1 VFSNYLRTAIR
12 NFFNN
17 PLNSII
23 NLFGLIIGFTCF
35 ILITLYINF
44 ETSYDKG
51 FTKAESIY
59 RLDHIQTSAQLAI
72 TPYIMAETFKEKFTD
87 IDDFVRII
95 QWKETLKR
103 DNNDAFNELTYF
115 ADENLFSMFDFPF
128 VAGDP
133 LTALSAPGNIVLSED
148 KAIKLFGNINV
159 LDQVLRIRGHDFKVT
174 GVISSSNFGPTTLP
188 LDIILPLK
196 AAVIVRPNFGNWFTT
211 TWNGASVRSYVT
223 LKPGTDV
230 SSFTE
235 RASKYADE
243 RGKVTSP
250 DRSYGV
256 KTMPLLDIHLH
267 AKSRRGLI
275 PNGSITAV
283 YSFSAI
289 AILILFLACINFM
302 NLSTARATQR
312 AKEVG
317 VRKSLGAYN
326 RQLVAQFIG
335 ESVIFATIS
344 FVLSLVFVTLL
355 FPYFIDLLG
364 VDMPFALFDGILVVG
379 LLILAILVGAIAG
392 SYPAFYLSAFKPALV
407 LKGNVS
413 RGNAGILLRKG
424 LVILQFAIASMLII
438 ATCVVYSQMQL
449 AKSISLGYERDNLI
463 VLNKVGD
470 SFDAFS
476 NQLLSS
482 PDIETVVMSH
492 VVPTESPRSTTLA
505 RVIDEQGEETRV
517 DTDNNY
523 VGYGFFKTYGIKLIS
538 GRVFSEEF
546 GQDIFVDNDDE
557 ALIKGNVIVTE
568 ELVRGLGMTPQS
580 ILGVVVAMGSSNSVQ
595 KHKVIGVV
603 GSSYYKS
610 IRSPMKAMV
619 YFNYLNKTAEF
630 TLPRTT
636 VKIKDGALLNGLSHI
651 DRTWKQVNP
660 GTPISRTFLDDNYNA
675 LYQNEEKQ
683 SNMLNVFAILAIII
697 TCLGLFGLASFT
709 TQKRIKEIGIRK
721 VLGATVWQI
730 SRLITSEFT
739 RLVIIA
745 NVIAWPFSYYFMN
758 DWLQTFANQ
767 IDLNPLMF
775 LLSGVLTVG
784 VSWLTVGGL
793 AYKAAKTKPVN
804 SLRCE

>member
-1 VFSNYLRTAIR
+1 M
-12 NFFNN
+12 
-17 PLNSII
+17 
-23 NLFGLIIGFTCF
+23 FGLIIGFTCF
-35 ILITLYINF
+35 ILITLYIEF

-51 FTKAESIY
+51 FSKAESIY

-72 TPYIMAETFKEKFTD
+72 TPYIMAETFKEKFTE
-87 IDDFVRII
+87 IDAFVRII
-95 QWKETLKR
+95 QWNETLKR

-115 ADENLFSMFDFPF
+115 ADKNLFEIFDFPF
-128 VAGDP
+128 VSGDAA
-133 LTALSAPGNIVLSED
+133 TALSEPASIVLSED
-148 KAIKLFGNINV
+148 KAVKLFGNTNV
-159 LDQVLRIRGHDFKVT
+159 LGQVLRIRGHDFKVT
-174 GVISSSNFGPTTLP
+174 GVISSSDNFGPTTLP

-196 AAVIVRPNFGNWFTT
+196 AAVVIRPGFANFFLT

-230 SSFTE
+230 ENFTE
-235 RASKYADE
+235 RASQYADE

-256 KTMPLLDIHLH
+256 KTMGLLDIHLH
-267 AKSRRGLI
+267 STSRRGLI

-289 AILILFLACINFM
+289 AVLILFLACINFM

-326 RQLVAQFIG
+326 SQLVVQFIG
-335 ESVIFATIS
+335 ESVVFATIS
-344 FVLSLVFVTLL
+344 FVLSLGFVTLL

-364 VDMPFALFDGILVVG
+364 VDMQFALFDGLLVVG
-379 LLILAILVGAIAG
+379 LLILAIFVGAIAG

-424 LVILQFAIASMLII
+424 LVVLQFAIASILII
-438 ATCVVYSQMQL
+438 ATAVVYYQMQL
-449 AKSISLGYERDNLI
+449 AKSIELGYERNNLI
-463 VLNKVGD
+463 ILNKVAD
-470 SFDAFS
+470 SFDSFS
-476 NQLLSS
+476 NQLLTN
-482 PDIETVVMSH
+482 PDIESVVMSH
-492 VVPTESPRSTTLA
+492 VVPTESPRSTTLT
-505 RVIDEQGEETRV
+505 RMINEQGRETRV
-517 DTDNNY
+517 DTDNNF

-538 GRVFSEEF
+538 GRVFSKEF
-546 GQDIFVDNDDE
+546 AQDIFVDNKDE
-557 ALIKGNVIVTE
+557 ALIKGNIIVTE
-568 ELVRGLGMTPQS
+568 EMVRGLGMTPQN
-580 ILGVVVAMGSSNSVQ
+580 ILGVFLSMGSSNSVQ
-595 KHKVIGVV
+595 KHKVVGVV
-603 GSSYYKS
+603 NSSYYKS
-610 IRSPMKAMV
+610 IRTPMKAMV
-619 YFNYLNKTAEF
+619 YYNYLNKTAEF
-630 TLPRTT
+630 TMPRTT
-636 VKIKDGALLNGLSHI
+636 VKIKNGALLNGLSHI

-683 SNMLNVFAILAIII
+683 SNMLNVFSVLAIMI

-709 TQKRIKEIGIRK
+709 TQRRIKEIGIRK
-721 VLGATVWQI
+721 VLGASVWQI
-730 SRLITSEFT
+730 NRLITGEFI

-745 NVIAWPFSYYFMN
+745 NVLAWPFAYYFMQ
-758 DWLQTFANQ
+758 DWLQTFANR
-767 IDLNPLMF
+767 IDLHPLMF
-775 LLSGVLTVG
+775 LLSAVLTVS

-793 AYKAAKTKPVN
+793 AYKSAMTKPIN

>member
-1 VFSNYLRTAIR
+1 VFSNYLMTAVR
-12 NFFNN
+12 DFFNN
-17 PLNSII
+17 PLSSII
-23 NLFGLIIGFTCF
+23 NLLGLTMGFGCF

-44 ETSYDKG
+44 ETSFDKG

-59 RLDHIQTSAQLAI
+59 RLDHIQSSADLAI
-72 TPYIMAETFKEKFTD
+72 TPYILAETFKEKFTE

-103 DNNDAFNELTYF
+103 DNNDAFNEFTYF

-128 VAGDP
+128 VSGDAS
-133 LTALSAPGNIVLSED
+133 TALSEPASIVLSEE
-148 KAIKLFGNINV
+148 KAIKLFGNTNV

-174 GVISSSNFGPTTLP
+174 GVISSNFGPTTLP
-188 LDIILPLK
+188 VDIILPLK
-196 AAVIVRPNFGNWFTT
+196 AAVIVRPGFANFFLT

-223 LKPGTDV
+223 LKEGTDV
-230 SSFTE
+230 DKFTE
-235 RASKYADE
+235 QASQYANE
-243 RGKVTSP
+243 RGKVNSP

-256 KTMPLLDIHLH
+256 KTIPLLDVHLH

-275 PNGSITAV
+275 PNGSISAV

-326 RQLVAQFIG
+326 SQLVVQFIG
-335 ESVIFATIS
+335 ESVVFSLIS
-344 FVLSLVFVTLL
+344 FALSLALVTLL

-364 VDMPFALFDGILVVG
+364 VDMTFSLFDGLLVVG
-379 LLILAILVGAIAG
+379 LLILAIFVGVIAG
-392 SYPAFYLSAFKPALV
+392 SYPALYLSAFKPALV

-424 LVILQFAIASMLII
+424 LVILQFSIASILII

-449 AKSISLGYERDNLI
+449 AMSIKLGYERDNLI
-463 VLNKVGD
+463 ILNKVGD
-470 SFDAFS
+470 SFDALS

-482 PDIETVVMSH
+482 SAIESVVMSH
-492 VVPTESPRSTTLA
+492 VVPTESPRSTSIA
-505 RVIDEQGEETRV
+505 RVIDEKGGETRI

-538 GRVFSEEF
+538 GRVFSEKF
-546 GQDIFVDNDDE
+546 SQDIFVDNDDE
-557 ALIKGNVIVTE
+557 ALIKGNIIVTE
-568 ELVRGLGMTPQS
+568 ELVRGLGFTPQS
-580 ILGVVVAMGSSNSVQ
+580 ILGEVVAMGSSNSLQ
-595 KHKVIGVV
+595 KHKVVGVV
-603 GSSYYKS
+603 NSSYYKS
-610 IRSPMKAMV
+610 IRTPMKAMV
-619 YFNYLNKTAEF
+619 YYNYLNKTANWKM
-630 TLPRTT
+630 PRTT
-636 VKIKDGALLNGLSHI
+636 VKIKQGALLNGLSQI
-651 DRTWKQVNP
+651 DRAWKQVNP
-660 GTPISRTFLDDNYNA
+660 GIPISRTFLDDNYNA

-683 SNMLNVFAILAIII
+683 SSMLNVFAILAIMI

-709 TQKRIKEIGIRK
+709 TQRRVKEIGIRK
-721 VLGATVWQI
+721 VLGASVWQI
-730 SRLITSEFT
+730 SGLITAEFT
-739 RLVIIA
+739 RLVVIA
-745 NVIAWPFSYYFMN
+745 NVVAWPFAYYFMN
-758 DWLQTFANQ
+758 DWLQTFANR
-767 IDLNPLMF
+767 IDLHPLMF
-775 LLSGVLTVG
+775 LLSAILTVA

-793 AYKAAKTKPVN
+793 AYKAARTKPIN

>member
-1 VFSNYLRTAIR
+1 MR
-12 NFFNN
+12 NLFNN
-17 PLNSII
+17 PLSSII
-23 NLFGLIIGFTCF
+23 NLLGLTMGFGCF

-44 ETSYDKG
+44 ETSYDKA
-51 FTKAESIY
+51 FSKAESIY
-59 RLDHIQTSAQLAI
+59 RLDHIQNSADLAI
-72 TPYIMAETFKEKFTD
+72 TPYILAETFKDKFTE
-87 IDDFVRII
+87 INDFVRII

-103 DNNDAFNELTYF
+103 DNNDAFNEFTYF
-115 ADENLFSMFDFPF
+115 ADENLFELFDFPF
-128 VAGDP
+128 VSGDP
-133 LTALSAPGNIVLSED
+133 LTALSAPSNIVLSEE
-148 KAIKLFGNINV
+148 KAIKFFGNTNV

-174 GVISSSNFGPTTLP
+174 GVISSNFGPTTLP
-188 LDIILPLK
+188 VDIILPLK
-196 AAVIVRPNFGNWFTT
+196 AAVIARPGFANFFLT

-223 LKPGTDV
+223 LKSGTDV
-230 SSFTE
+230 DSFTK
-235 RASKYADE
+235 RASQYADE

-256 KTMPLLDIHLH
+256 KSIPLLDIHLH

-289 AILILFLACINFM
+289 AVLILFLACINFM

-326 RQLVAQFIG
+326 SQLVVQFIG
-335 ESVIFATIS
+335 ESVAFAMLS
-344 FVLSLVFVTLL
+344 FVLSLVFVTIL
-355 FPYFIDLLG
+355 FPHFIDLLG
-364 VDMPFALFDGILVVG
+364 VDMPFALFDGLLVIG
-379 LLILAILVGAIAG
+379 LLILAIFVGAIAG

-424 LVILQFAIASMLII
+424 LVILQFAIASTLII
-438 ATCVVYSQMQL
+438 ATSTVYSQMQL

-463 VLNKVGD
+463 ILNNVGE
-470 SFDAFS
+470 SFDALS

-505 RVIDEQGEETRV
+505 RVIDQQGRETRV

-546 GQDIFVDNDDE
+546 TQDVFVDNDDE
-557 ALIKGNVIVTE
+557 ALIKGNIIVNE
-568 ELVRGLGMTPQS
+568 ELVRSLGMTPQN
-580 ILGVVVAMGSSNSVQ
+580 ILGVVVAMGSSNSLQ
-595 KHKVIGVV
+595 KHKVVGVV
-603 GSSYYKS
+603 NSSYYKS
-610 IRSPMKAMV
+610 IRTPMKAMI

-630 TLPRTT
+630 TMPRTT
-636 VKIKDGALLNGLSHI
+636 VKIKDGALLSGLSHI
-651 DRTWKQVNP
+651 NRSWKQMNP

-683 SNMLNVFAILAIII
+683 SNMLNVFAVLAIMI
-697 TCLGLFGLASFT
+697 TGLGLFGLASFT
-709 TQKRIKEIGIRK
+709 TQRRIKEIGIRK
-721 VLGATVWQI
+721 VLGASVWQI

-745 NVIAWPFSYYFMN
+745 NVVAWPFAYYVMN
-758 DWLQTFANQ
+758 DWLQTFANR
-767 IDLNPLMF
+767 IDLHLLIF
-775 LLSGVLTVG
+775 LLSGVLTIA

-793 AYKAAKTKPVN
+793 AYKAAMTKPIH

>member
-1 VFSNYLRTAIR
+1 VFSNYLMTALR

-17 PLNSII
+17 PLSSII

-51 FTKAESIY
+51 FSKADSIY
-59 RLDHIQTSAQLAI
+59 RLDHIQTSAELAI
-72 TPYIMAETFKEKFTD
+72 TPYIMAEVFKEKFTE
-87 IDDFVRII
+87 IDAFVRII

-103 DNNDAFNELTYF
+103 ENNDAFNELTYF
-115 ADENLFSMFDFPF
+115 ADENLFELFDFPF
-128 VAGDP
+128 VSGDP
-133 LTALSAPGNIVLSED
+133 LSALSAPSNIVLSEE
-148 KAIKLFGNINV
+148 KAIKLFGNTNV
-159 LDQVLRIRGHDFKVT
+159 LGQVLRIRGHDFKVT
-174 GVISSSNFGPTTLP
+174 GVISSNFGPSTLP

-196 AAVIVRPNFGNWFTT
+196 AAIVLRPGFAKGFTT

-223 LKPGTDV
+223 LNPDTDV
-230 SSFTE
+230 ESFTQ
-235 RASKYADE
+235 RASQYADE

-256 KTMPLLDIHLH
+256 KTMGLLDIHLH
-267 AKSRRGLI
+267 ATSRRGLI

-289 AILILFLACINFM
+289 AVLILFLACINFM

-326 RQLVAQFIG
+326 SQLVVQFIG
-335 ESVIFATIS
+335 ESVVFSTIS
-344 FVLSLVFVTLL
+344 FVLSLGFVTLL

-364 VDMPFALFDGILVVG
+364 VDMQFALFDGLLVVG
-379 LLILAILVGAIAG
+379 LLMLAILVGAIAG

-413 RGNAGILLRKG
+413 RGNSGVILRKS
-424 LVILQFAIASMLII
+424 LVILQLSIASVLII
-438 ATCVVYSQMQL
+438 ATAVVYAQMQL
-449 AKSISLGYERDNLI
+449 AKSIKLGYERNNLI
-463 VLNKVGD
+463 ILNKVAD
-470 SFDAFS
+470 SFDSLS
-476 NQLLSS
+476 NQLLTS
-482 PDIETVVMSH
+482 PDIESVVMSH
-492 VVPTESPRSTTLA
+492 VVPTESPRSTTLT
-505 RVIDEQGEETRV
+505 RMINEQGEEIRV
-517 DTDNNY
+517 DTDNNF

-546 GQDIFVDNDDE
+546 AQDIFVDNEDE
-557 ALIKGNVIVTE
+557 ALIKGNIIVSE
-568 ELVRGLGMTPQS
+568 EMVRALGLTPQN
-580 ILGVVVAMGSSNSVQ
+580 ILGVFLSMGSSNSVQ
-595 KHKVIGVV
+595 KHKVVGVV
-603 GSSYYKS
+603 NSSYYKS
-610 IRSPMKAMV
+610 IRTPMKAMV
-619 YFNYLNKTAEF
+619 YYNYLNKTAEWKM
-630 TLPRTT
+630 PRTT
-636 VKIKDGALLNGLSHI
+636 VKIKDGAMLNGLRHI

-660 GTPISRTFLDDNYNA
+660 DIPISRTFLDDNYNA

-683 SNMLNVFAILAIII
+683 SNMLNVFSVLAIII

-709 TQKRIKEIGIRK
+709 TQRRNKEIGIRK
-721 VLGATVWQI
+721 VLGASVWQI
-730 SRLITSEFT
+730 SSLITGEFT

-745 NVIAWPFSYYFMN
+745 NVVAWPFAYYFMN
-758 DWLQTFANQ
+758 DWLQSFANR

-775 LLSGVLTVG
+775 LLSAVLTVS

-793 AYKAAKTKPVN
+793 AYKAAMTKPVN